1 MMWIFYG
8 ILKLE
13 YLKNLG
19 GKNMEQSLKDLGRW
33 TGIIGNIII
42 FTGVISALLGLSL
55 YIIGAIPGVI
65 QIVLGAKLL
74 NVKKYANEA
83 VLFNIEDPSNQISYI
98 LTNLS
103 SYFKLE
109 GVLMALSLIVG
120 IVTKVL

>member
-1 MMWIFYG
+1 
-8 ILKLE
+8 
-13 YLKNLG
+13 
-19 GKNMEQSLKDLGRW
+19 MEQSLKDLGRW
-33 TGIIGNIII
+33 TGIIGNITI

-55 YIIGAIPGVI
+55 YIIGAVPGVI

>member
-1 MMWIFYG
+1 MWIFYG